1 MSARAAVIVA
11 ALAVAGC
18 AADRAGGPVPSVG
31 VTASA
36 GSSGGG
42 IGAVA
47 TTSPNVVIYRASRDP
62 LAGRRRVSVA
72 SAAQGSA
79 FADRSFEERAR
90 REPRYEIA
98 PSGAEDRAATRARA
112 VARQAAE
119 RQAQIDTARTAR
131 DFDEID
137 VREDITVEQLRTR
150 RALAEARLRREGVLE
165 DSRRRALARQAS
177 RPNLAPSLAE
187 RTDALQQSL
196 AARGRPDFSR
206 PGTRTR
212 IRSSMPT
219 YNYALP
225 E

>member
-1 MSARAAVIVA
+1 MSARAAMIVA

-18 AADRAGGPVPSVG
+18 AADRVGGPVSTVEVSSSVG
-31 VTASA
+31 P
-36 GSSGGG
+36 SGGG
-42 IGAVA
+42 IGAAA

-62 LAGRRRVSVA
+62 VAGRRSVTVA
-72 SAAQGSA
+72 PA

-98 PSGAEDRAATRARA
+98 PSGAEARAATRARA
-112 VARQAAE
+112 VAQQAAE
-119 RQAQIDTARTAR
+119 RQARIDTARTAR

-137 VREDITVEQLRTR
+137 IREDITVEQLRTR

-165 DSRRRALARQAS
+165 ESRRRALARQAS
-177 RPNLAPSLAE
+177 RPNLAPSLTE

-196 AARGRPDFSR
+196 AERGRPDFSR

-212 IRSSMPT
+212 IRSGMPT